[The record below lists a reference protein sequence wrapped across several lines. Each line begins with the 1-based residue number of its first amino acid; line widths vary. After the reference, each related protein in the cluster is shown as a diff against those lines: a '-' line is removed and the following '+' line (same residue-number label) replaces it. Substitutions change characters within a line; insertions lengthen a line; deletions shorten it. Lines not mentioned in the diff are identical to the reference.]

1 MDDGLTVPAVLRK
14 TWCERSCSSSSA
26 SRMLM
31 RSDGVRACRAR
42 SSLRRSTAGTRT
54 VTDLRASAI
63 RVYFFAR
70 LATAAASSGFSMAN
84 HSALYRPGSALA
96 FAASASS
103 FFTVSGF
110 M

>member
-1 MDDGLTVPAVLRK
+1 MRPYPIAWEEGVNGNSQKMTIDGR
-14 TWCERSCSSSSA
+14 
-26 SRMLM
+26 
-31 RSDGVRACRAR
+31 
-42 SSLRRSTAGTRT
+42 RT
-54 VTDLRASAI
+54 VMDLRVSVIVEALAAFPLPG
-63 RVYFFAR
+63 VYFFAR

-96 FAASASS
+96 FTASVSS